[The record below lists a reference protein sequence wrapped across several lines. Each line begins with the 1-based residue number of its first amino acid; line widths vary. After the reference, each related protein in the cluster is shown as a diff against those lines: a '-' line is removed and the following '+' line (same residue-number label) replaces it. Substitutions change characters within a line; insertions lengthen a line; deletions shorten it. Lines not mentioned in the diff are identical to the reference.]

1 MTDTAFYY
9 EDTICAPATPAGG
22 AISVIRISGAKA
34 IEIAG
39 SLFTPKSGK
48 SLAQRAAGTVAFGD
62 ISDADGETLDEV
74 LVTLF
79 RAPHSYTGEDSVEIS
94 CHGSAY
100 IASQLLQSLIAKGC
114 RMARPGEFTQRA
126 FLNGK
131 MDLSRAEAV
140 ADLIASTS
148 AASHR
153 VALKQ
158 MRGQFSEELA
168 ALREKLLHLTTLL
181 ELELDFSDH
190 EDLEFADRTQL
201 QDITEEIRAKLS
213 RLASSFRLGNAIK
226 NGTPVAIVG
235 DTNAGKST
243 LLNTLLGEEKAIVS
257 DVHGT
262 TRDAIEDTVNIGG
275 TLFRF
280 IDTAGIRQS
289 DDKVEQIGIS
299 RTFQKL
305 EEAEIVLWVIDSTD
319 WQKSVRLKSEILP
332 LCAGKSL
339 LLLFNKSDL
348 IGLNDQAR
356 PTAPNGTNV
365 PQAAAAMLSAFAD
378 ISAEH
383 LFITA
388 QASSSCAPVVSYLE
402 KAAAQTATATQ
413 NDIIITNE
421 RHYAA
426 ILSALADL
434 DRVSSG
440 LRDGLPGD
448 LISQDLRSVL
458 FHIAEITGGAITS
471 DEVLHSVFKSFC
483 IGK

>member
-62 ISDADGETLDEV
+62 ISDAEGETLDEV

-100 IASQLLQSLIAKGC
+100 IVSRLLQSLIAKGC

-168 ALREKLLHLTTLL
+168 ALRDKLLHLTTLL

-190 EDLEFADRTQL
+190 EDLEFADRAQL

-319 WQKSVRLKSEILP
+319 WQKSLRLKSEILP

-348 IGLNDQAR
+348 IGLNDLAR

-458 FHIAEITGGAITS
+458 FHLAEITGGAITS

>member
-22 AISVIRISGAKA
+22 AISVIRISGKRAV
-34 IEIAG
+34 EIAN
-39 SLFTPKSGK
+39 SLFKQKVGK

-62 ISDADGETLDEV
+62 ILDEEGETLDEV

-100 IASQLLQSLIAKGC
+100 IVSRLLQSLIAKGC

-168 ALREKLLHLTTLL
+168 ALRDKLLHLTTLL

-319 WQKSVRLKSEILP
+319 WQKSLRLKSEILP

-348 IGLNDQAR
+348 IGLNDLAH
-356 PTAPNGTNV
+356 PTASNGTNV

-434 DRVSSG
+434 DRVASG

-458 FHIAEITGGAITS
+458 FHLAEITGGAITS

>member
-299 RTFQKL
+299 STFQKL

-319 WQKSVRLKSEILP
+319 WQKSLRLKSEILP

-348 IGLNDQAR
+348 IGLNDLAR
-356 PTAPNGTNV
+356 PTAPTGTNV

-434 DRVSSG
+434 DRVASS

-458 FHIAEITGGAITS
+458 FHLAEITGGAITS
-471 DEVLHSVFKSFC
+471 DEILHSVFKSFC

>member
-34 IEIAG
+34 IEIAS

-62 ISDADGETLDEV
+62 ISDAEGETLDEV

-100 IASQLLQSLIAKGC
+100 IVSRLLQSLIAKGC

-201 QDITEEIRAKLS
+201 QDISEEIRAKLS

-305 EEAEIVLWVIDSTD
+305 EEAEIVLWVIDSAD

-348 IGLNDQAR
+348 IGLNDLAR

-365 PQAAAAMLSAFAD
+365 PQAVASMLSAFAD
-378 ISAEH
+378 ISSEH

-458 FHIAEITGGAITS
+458 FHLAEITGGAITS

>member
-39 SLFTPKSGK
+39 SLFTPKSGE

-62 ISDADGETLDEV
+62 ISDAEGETLDEV

-100 IASQLLQSLIAKGC
+100 IVSRLLQSLIAKGC

-168 ALREKLLHLTTLL
+168 ALRDKLLHLTTLL

-226 NGTPVAIVG
+226 NGIPVAIVG

-319 WQKSVRLKSEILP
+319 WQKSLRLKSEILP

-348 IGLNDQAR
+348 IGLNDLAH
-356 PTAPNGTNV
+356 PSAPNGTNV
-365 PQAAAAMLSAFAD
+365 PQAAAAMLSAFFD

-388 QASSSCAPVVSYLE
+388 QASSSCVPVVSYLE

-458 FHIAEITGGAITS
+458 FHLAEITGGAITS

>member
-48 SLAQRAAGTVAFGD
+48 SLAQRAAGTVTFGD
-62 ISDADGETLDEV
+62 ISDAEGETLDEV

-100 IASQLLQSLIAKGC
+100 IVSRLLQSLIAKGC

-168 ALREKLLHLTTLL
+168 ALRDKLLHLTTLL

-226 NGTPVAIVG
+226 NGIPVAIVD

-319 WQKSVRLKSEILP
+319 WQKSLRLKSEILP

-388 QASSSCAPVVSYLE
+388 QASASCAPVVSYLK

-458 FHIAEITGGAITS
+458 FHLAEITGGAITS

>member
-62 ISDADGETLDEV
+62 ILDEEGETLDEV

-100 IASQLLQSLIAKGC
+100 IVSRLLQSLIAKGC

-148 AASHR
+148 AATHR
-153 VALKQ
+153 IALKQ
-158 MRGQFSEELA
+158 MRGQFSKELA
-168 ALREKLLHLTTLL
+168 ELREKLLHLTTLL

-201 QDITEEIRAKLS
+201 QDITDEIHKKLS

-226 NGTPVAIVG
+226 NGIPVAIVG

-348 IGLNDQAR
+348 IGLNDLAR
-356 PTAPNGTNV
+356 PSAPNGTNV

-402 KAAAQTATATQ
+402 KAASETATATQ

-458 FHIAEITGGAITS
+458 FHLAEITGGAITS

>member
-22 AISVIRISGAKA
+22 AISVIRISGKRAV
-34 IEIAG
+34 EIAD
-39 SLFTPKSGK
+39 SLFKQKVGK

-62 ISDADGETLDEV
+62 ILDEEGETLDEV

-100 IASQLLQSLIAKGC
+100 IVSRLLQSLIAKGC

-168 ALREKLLHLTTLL
+168 ALRDKLLHLTTLL

-348 IGLNDQAR
+348 IGLNDLAH
-356 PTAPNGTNV
+356 PTASNGTNV

-388 QASSSCAPVVSYLE
+388 QASASCAPVVSYLE

-458 FHIAEITGGAITS
+458 FHLAEITGGAITS
-471 DEVLHSVFKSFC
+471 DEILHSVFKSFC

>member
-9 EDTICAPATPAGG
+9 EDTTCAPATPAGG
-22 AISVIRISGAKA
+22 AISVIRISGKRAV
-34 IEIAG
+34 EIAN
-39 SLFTPKSGK
+39 SLFKQKVGK

-62 ISDADGETLDEV
+62 ILDEEGETLDEV

-100 IASQLLQSLIAKGC
+100 IVSRLLQSLIAKGC

-168 ALREKLLHLTTLL
+168 ALRDKLLHLTTLL

-226 NGTPVAIVG
+226 NGIPVAIVG

-319 WQKSVRLKSEILP
+319 WQKSLRLKSEILP

-348 IGLNDQAR
+348 IGLNDLAH

-458 FHIAEITGGAITS
+458 FHLAEITGGAITS

>member
-94 CHGSAY
+94 CHGSTY
-100 IASQLLQSLIAKGC
+100 IASRMLQSLIAKGC

-168 ALREKLLHLTTLL
+168 TLRDKLLHLTTLL

-319 WQKSVRLKSEILP
+319 WQKSLRLKSEILP

-348 IGLNDQAR
+348 IGLNDLAH
-356 PTAPNGTNV
+356 PTASNGTNV
-365 PQAAAAMLSAFAD
+365 PQAAAAMLSAFSD

-458 FHIAEITGGAITS
+458 FHLAEITGGAITS
-471 DEVLHSVFKSFC
+471 DEVLHSVFKGFC

>member
-100 IASQLLQSLIAKGC
+100 IVSRLLQSLIAKGC

-168 ALREKLLHLTTLL
+168 ALRDKLLHLTTLL

-226 NGTPVAIVG
+226 NGIPVAIVG

-348 IGLNDQAR
+348 IGLNDLAR

-458 FHIAEITGGAITS
+458 FHLAEITGGAITS

>member
-22 AISVIRISGAKA
+22 AISMIRISGAKA

-39 SLFTPKSGK
+39 SLFTPKSGE

-62 ISDADGETLDEV
+62 ISDAEGETLDEV

-100 IASQLLQSLIAKGC
+100 IVSRLLQSLIAKGC

-168 ALREKLLHLTTLL
+168 ALRDKLLHLTTLL

-226 NGTPVAIVG
+226 NGIPVAIVG

-319 WQKSVRLKSEILP
+319 WQKSLRLKSEILP

-348 IGLNDQAR
+348 IGLNDLAH
-356 PTAPNGTNV
+356 PSAPNGTNV

-388 QASSSCAPVVSYLE
+388 QASSSCAPVVAYLE

-458 FHIAEITGGAITS
+458 FHLAEITGGAITS

>member
-22 AISVIRISGAKA
+22 AISVIRISGKRAV
-34 IEIAG
+34 EIAD
-39 SLFTPKSGK
+39 SLFKPKSGK

-62 ISDADGETLDEV
+62 ILDEEGETLDEV

-100 IASQLLQSLIAKGC
+100 IVSRLLQSLIAKGC

-148 AASHR
+148 AATHR
-153 VALKQ
+153 IALKQ
-158 MRGQFSEELA
+158 MRGQFSKELA
-168 ALREKLLHLTTLL
+168 ELREKLLHLTTLL

-201 QDITEEIRAKLS
+201 QDITDEIHKKLS

-226 NGTPVAIVG
+226 NGIPVAIVG

-262 TRDAIEDTVNIGG
+262 TRDAIEDTVNISG

-319 WQKSVRLKSEILP
+319 WQKSLRLKSEILP

-348 IGLNDQAR
+348 IGVNDQAR

-458 FHIAEITGGAITS
+458 FHLAEITGGAITS
-471 DEVLHSVFKSFC
+471 DEILHSVFKSFC

>member
-9 EDTICAPATPAGG
+9 EDTICAPATPTGG
-22 AISVIRISGAKA
+22 AISVIRISGKRAV
-34 IEIAG
+34 EIAD
-39 SLFTPKSGK
+39 SLFKQKVGK

-62 ISDADGETLDEV
+62 ILDEEGETLDEV

-100 IASQLLQSLIAKGC
+100 IVSRLLQSLIAKGC

-148 AASHR
+148 TATHR

-158 MRGQFSEELA
+158 MRGQFSKELA
-168 ALREKLLHLTTLL
+168 ELREKLLHLTTLL

-201 QDITEEIRAKLS
+201 QDITDEIRAKLS

-319 WQKSVRLKSEILP
+319 WQKSLRLKSEILP

-348 IGLNDQAR
+348 IGLNDQAH
-356 PTAPNGTNV
+356 PSAPNGTNV

-434 DRVSSG
+434 DRVSYG

-458 FHIAEITGGAITS
+458 FHLAEITGGAITS

>member
-22 AISVIRISGAKA
+22 AISVIRISGKRAV
-34 IEIAG
+34 EIAN
-39 SLFTPKSGK
+39 SLFKQKVGK

-62 ISDADGETLDEV
+62 ILDEEGETLDEV

-79 RAPHSYTGEDSVEIS
+79 RTPHSYTGEDSVEIS

-100 IASQLLQSLIAKGC
+100 IVSRLLQSLIAKGC

-148 AASHR
+148 AATHR
-153 VALKQ
+153 IALKQ
-158 MRGQFSEELA
+158 MRGQFSKELA
-168 ALREKLLHLTTLL
+168 ELREKLLHLTTLL

-201 QDITEEIRAKLS
+201 QDITDEIHKKLS

-226 NGTPVAIVG
+226 NGIPVAIVG

-243 LLNTLLGEEKAIVS
+243 LLNTMLGEEKAIVS

-289 DDKVEQIGIS
+289 DDKV
-299 RTFQKL
+299 
-305 EEAEIVLWVIDSTD
+305 
-319 WQKSVRLKSEILP
+319 
-332 LCAGKSL
+332 
-339 LLLFNKSDL
+339 
-348 IGLNDQAR
+348 
-356 PTAPNGTNV
+356 
-365 PQAAAAMLSAFAD
+365 
-378 ISAEH
+378 
-383 LFITA
+383 
-388 QASSSCAPVVSYLE
+388 
-402 KAAAQTATATQ
+402 
-413 NDIIITNE
+413 
-421 RHYAA
+421 
-426 ILSALADL
+426 
-434 DRVSSG
+434 
-440 LRDGLPGD
+440 
-448 LISQDLRSVL
+448 
-458 FHIAEITGGAITS
+458 
-471 DEVLHSVFKSFC
+471 
-483 IGK
+483 

>member
-34 IEIAG
+34 IGIAG

-348 IGLNDQAR
+348 IGLNDLAR

-378 ISAEH
+378 ILAEY

>member
-62 ISDADGETLDEV
+62 ISDAEGETLDEV

-100 IASQLLQSLIAKGC
+100 IASRLLQSLIAKGC

-168 ALREKLLHLTTLL
+168 ALRDKLLHLTTLL

-319 WQKSVRLKSEILP
+319 WQKSLRLKSEILP

-348 IGLNDQAR
+348 ADQHAS
-356 PTAPNGTNV
+356 P
-365 PQAAAAMLSAFAD
+365 AMLSAFSD
-378 ISAEH
+378 IAAEH
-383 LFITA
+383 LLITA
-388 QASSSCAPVVSYLE
+388 QDAASCAPVVSYLE

-421 RHYAA
+421 RHHAA

-458 FHIAEITGGAITS
+458 FHLAEITGGAITS

>member
-100 IASQLLQSLIAKGC
+100 IVSRLLQSLIAKGC

-348 IGLNDQAR
+348 IGLNDLAH

-365 PQAAAAMLSAFAD
+365 PQAAAAMLSAFSD

-448 LISQDLRSVL
+448 LISQDLRATL
-458 FHIAEITGGAITS
+458 FHLAEITGGAITS
-471 DEVLHSVFKSFC
+471 DEVLHSVFKGFC

>member
-348 IGLNDQAR
+348 IGLNDLAR

-378 ISAEH
+378 ILAEY

-458 FHIAEITGGAITS
+458 FHLAEITGGAITS

>member
-22 AISVIRISGAKA
+22 AISVIRISGKRAV
-34 IEIAG
+34 EIAD
-39 SLFTPKSGK
+39 SLFKQKVGK

-62 ISDADGETLDEV
+62 ILDEEGETLDEV

-100 IASQLLQSLIAKGC
+100 IVSRLLQSLIAKGC

-148 AASHR
+148 AATHR
-153 VALKQ
+153 IALKQ
-158 MRGQFSEELA
+158 MRGQFSKELA
-168 ALREKLLHLTTLL
+168 ELREKLLHLTTLL

-201 QDITEEIRAKLS
+201 QDITDEIHKKLS

-226 NGTPVAIVG
+226 NGIPVAIVG

-262 TRDAIEDTVNIGG
+262 TRDAIEDTVNISG

-289 DDKVEQIGIS
+289 DDKVEQIGIN
-299 RTFQKL
+299 RTFKKL

-319 WQKSVRLKSEILP
+319 WQKSLRLKDEILP

-348 IGLNDQAR
+348 IGLNDLAR

-458 FHIAEITGGAITS
+458 FHLAEITGGAITS

>member
-39 SLFTPKSGK
+39 SLFKPKSGK

-100 IASQLLQSLIAKGC
+100 IVSRLLQSLIAKGC

-168 ALREKLLHLTTLL
+168 ALRDKLLHLTTLL

-319 WQKSVRLKSEILP
+319 WQKSLRLKSEILP

-348 IGLNDQAR
+348 IGLNDLAR
-356 PTAPNGTNV
+356 PTAPNSTNV

-458 FHIAEITGGAITS
+458 FHLAEITGGAITS

>member
-62 ISDADGETLDEV
+62 ILDEEGETLDEV

-100 IASQLLQSLIAKGC
+100 IVSRLLQSLIAKGC

-148 AASHR
+148 AATHR
-153 VALKQ
+153 IALKQ
-158 MRGQFSEELA
+158 MRGQFSKELA
-168 ALREKLLHLTTLL
+168 ELREKLLHLTTLL

-201 QDITEEIRAKLS
+201 QDITDEIHKKLS

-348 IGLNDQAR
+348 IGLNDLAR
-356 PTAPNGTNV
+356 PSAPNGTNV

-402 KAAAQTATATQ
+402 KAASETATATQ

-458 FHIAEITGGAITS
+458 FHLAEITGGAITS

>member
-1 MTDTAFYY
+1 MTDTDFYY

-48 SLAQRAAGTVAFGD
+48 SLAQRTAGTVAFGD
-62 ISDADGETLDEV
+62 ISDEDGETLDEV

-348 IGLNDQAR
+348 IGLNDLAR
-356 PTAPNGTNV
+356 PTVPNGTNV
-365 PQAAAAMLSAFAD
+365 PQAAAPMLSAFAD

-458 FHIAEITGGAITS
+458 FHLAEITGGAITS
-471 DEVLHSVFKSFC
+471 DEILHSVFKSFC

>member
-22 AISVIRISGAKA
+22 AISVIRISGKRAV
-34 IEIAG
+34 EIAD
-39 SLFTPKSGK
+39 SLFKQKVGK

-62 ISDADGETLDEV
+62 ILDEEGETLDEV

-100 IASQLLQSLIAKGC
+100 IVSRLLQSLIAKGC

-168 ALREKLLHLTTLL
+168 ALRDKLLHLTTLL

-226 NGTPVAIVG
+226 NGIPVAIVG

-348 IGLNDQAR
+348 IGLNDLAH
-356 PTAPNGTNV
+356 PSAPNGTNV

-388 QASSSCAPVVSYLE
+388 QASASCAPVVSYLE

-458 FHIAEITGGAITS
+458 FHLAEITGGAITS

>member
-62 ISDADGETLDEV
+62 ISDAEGETLDEV

-100 IASQLLQSLIAKGC
+100 IVSRLLQSLIAKGC

-148 AASHR
+148 AATHR
-153 VALKQ
+153 IALKQ
-158 MRGQFSEELA
+158 MRGQFSKELA
-168 ALREKLLHLTTLL
+168 ELREKLLHLTTLL

-262 TRDAIEDTVNIGG
+262 TRDAIEDTVNISG

-348 IGLNDQAR
+348 IGLNDLAR

-388 QASSSCAPVVSYLE
+388 QASSSCAPVVAYLE
-402 KAAAQTATATQ
+402 KTAAQTATATQ

-458 FHIAEITGGAITS
+458 FHLAEITGGAITS

>member
-100 IASQLLQSLIAKGC
+100 IVSRLLQSLIAKGC

-168 ALREKLLHLTTLL
+168 ALRDKLLHLTTLL

-319 WQKSVRLKSEILP
+319 WQKSLRLKSEILP

-348 IGLNDQAR
+348 IGLNDLTH
-356 PTAPNGTNV
+356 PSAPNGTNV

-458 FHIAEITGGAITS
+458 FHLAEITGGAITS

>member
-62 ISDADGETLDEV
+62 ISDAEGETLDEV

-100 IASQLLQSLIAKGC
+100 IVSRLLQSLIAKGC

-168 ALREKLLHLTTLL
+168 ALRDKLLHLTTLL

-319 WQKSVRLKSEILP
+319 WQKSLRLKSEILP

-348 IGLNDQAR
+348 IGLNDLAR

-458 FHIAEITGGAITS
+458 FHLAEITGGAITS

>member
-100 IASQLLQSLIAKGC
+100 IVSRLLQSLIAKGC

-168 ALREKLLHLTTLL
+168 ALRDKLLHLTTLL

-319 WQKSVRLKSEILP
+319 WQKSLRLKSEILP

-348 IGLNDQAR
+348 IGLNDLAR

-458 FHIAEITGGAITS
+458 FHLAEITGGAITS

>member
-34 IEIAG
+34 IEIPG

-62 ISDADGETLDEV
+62 ISDAEGETLDEV

-100 IASQLLQSLIAKGC
+100 IASRLLQSLIAKGC

-190 EDLEFADRTQL
+190 EDLEFADRTAL
-201 QDITEEIRAKLS
+201 LSLANDISREIKRLS
-213 RLASSFRLGNAIK
+213 NSFEQGNAIK
-226 NGTPVAIVG
+226 NGIPVAIIGAPNV
-235 DTNAGKST
+235 GKST
-243 LLNTLLGEEKAIVS
+243 LLNALLQEERAIVS
-257 DVHGT
+257 DIQGT
-262 TRDAIEDTVNIGG
+262 TRDVIEETLNIDGI
-275 TLFRF
+275 LFRF
-280 IDTAGIRQS
+280 IDTAGIRHTTDTIEQLGIERSRKAAEKAKVIILMTEPGVPYPAIMPS
-289 DDKVEQIGIS
+289 DHQH
-299 RTFQKL
+299 
-305 EEAEIVLWVIDSTD
+305 VIH
-319 WQKSVRLKSEILP
+319 VI
-332 LCAGKSL
+332 
-339 LLLFNKSDL
+339 NKSDL
-348 IGLNDQAR
+348 
-356 PTAPNGTNV
+356 
-365 PQAAAAMLSAFAD
+365 AD
-378 ISAEH
+378 ITASTDELHISAKQGTGLEALKQKLRSTIQPSATDEVLITNLRH
-383 LFITA
+383 KTALDQSLADITA
-388 QASSSCAPVVSYLE
+388 VIEAMSIGIPS
-402 KAAAQTATATQ
+402 
-413 NDIIITNE
+413 
-421 RHYAA
+421 
-426 ILSALADL
+426 
-434 DRVSSG
+434 
-440 LRDGLPGD
+440 D
-448 LISQDLRSVL
+448 LIAEDLRQCLSHL
-458 FHIAEITGGAITS
+458 AEITGGEITTN
-471 DEVLHSVFKSFC
+471 EVLGNIFSHFC

>member
-100 IASQLLQSLIAKGC
+100 IVSRLLQSLIAKGC

-168 ALREKLLHLTTLL
+168 ALRDKLLHLTTLL

-226 NGTPVAIVG
+226 NGIPVAIVG

-319 WQKSVRLKSEILP
+319 WQKSLRLKSEILP

-356 PTAPNGTNV
+356 PTASNGTNV

-434 DRVSSG
+434 DLVSSG

-458 FHIAEITGGAITS
+458 FHLAEITGGAITS

>member
-48 SLAQRAAGTVAFGD
+48 SLAQRAAGTVAFGA

-168 ALREKLLHLTTLL
+168 TLRDKLLHLTTLL

-190 EDLEFADRTQL
+190 ADLEFADRAQL

-319 WQKSVRLKSEILP
+319 WQKSLRLKSEILP

-348 IGLNDQAR
+348 IGLNDLAR

-434 DRVSSG
+434 DRVASS

-458 FHIAEITGGAITS
+458 FHLAEITGGAITS

>member
-22 AISVIRISGAKA
+22 AISVIRISGKRAV
-34 IEIAG
+34 EIAD

-100 IASQLLQSLIAKGC
+100 IVSRLLQSLIAKGC

-148 AASHR
+148 AATHR
-153 VALKQ
+153 IALKQ

-168 ALREKLLHLTTLL
+168 ALRDKLLHLTTLL

-201 QDITEEIRAKLS
+201 QDITDEIHKKLS

-226 NGTPVAIVG
+226 NGIPVAIVG

-348 IGLNDQAR
+348 IGLNDLTH
-356 PTAPNGTNV
+356 PSAPNGTNV

-458 FHIAEITGGAITS
+458 FHLAEITGGAITS

>member
-62 ISDADGETLDEV
+62 ISDAEGETLDEV

-100 IASQLLQSLIAKGC
+100 IVSRLLQSLIAKGC

-168 ALREKLLHLTTLL
+168 ALRDKLLHLTTLL

-201 QDITEEIRAKLS
+201 QDITDEIHKKLS

-226 NGTPVAIVG
+226 NGIPVAIVG

-348 IGLNDQAR
+348 IGLNDLAR

-365 PQAAAAMLSAFAD
+365 PQAAAAMLSAFSD

-458 FHIAEITGGAITS
+458 FHLAEITGGAITS

>member
-62 ISDADGETLDEV
+62 ISDAEGETLDEV

-100 IASQLLQSLIAKGC
+100 ISSRLLQSLIAKGC

-168 ALREKLLHLTTLL
+168 ALRDKLLHLTTLL

-319 WQKSVRLKSEILP
+319 WQKSLRLKSEILP

-348 IGLNDQAR
+348 IGLNDLAR

-378 ISAEH
+378 ISAEY

-458 FHIAEITGGAITS
+458 FHLAEITGGAITS
-471 DEVLHSVFKSFC
+471 DEVLHSVFKGFC

>member
-22 AISVIRISGAKA
+22 AISVIRISGKRAV
-34 IEIAG
+34 EIAN
-39 SLFTPKSGK
+39 SLFKQKVGK

-62 ISDADGETLDEV
+62 ILDEEGETLDEV

-100 IASQLLQSLIAKGC
+100 IVSRLLQSLIAKGC

-148 AASHR
+148 AATHR
-153 VALKQ
+153 IALKQ
-158 MRGQFSEELA
+158 MRGQFSKELA
-168 ALREKLLHLTTLL
+168 ELREKLLHLTTLL

-201 QDITEEIRAKLS
+201 QDITDEIHKKLS

-226 NGTPVAIVG
+226 NGIPVAIVG

-388 QASSSCAPVVSYLE
+388 QASSSCVPVVSYLE

-458 FHIAEITGGAITS
+458 FHLAEITGGAITS

>member
-22 AISVIRISGAKA
+22 AISVIRISG
-34 IEIAG
+34 IRSVEIAN
-39 SLFTPKSGK
+39 SLFKQKVGK

-62 ISDADGETLDEV
+62 ILDEEGETLDEV

-100 IASQLLQSLIAKGC
+100 IVSRLLQSLIAKGC

-148 AASHR
+148 AATHR
-153 VALKQ
+153 IALKQ
-158 MRGQFSEELA
+158 MRGQFSKELA
-168 ALREKLLHLTTLL
+168 ELREKLLHLTTLL

-201 QDITEEIRAKLS
+201 QDITDEIHKKLS

-226 NGTPVAIVG
+226 NGIPVAIVG

-319 WQKSVRLKSEILP
+319 WQKSLRLKSEILP

-348 IGLNDQAR
+348 IGLNDLTH

-434 DRVSSG
+434 DRVTSG

-458 FHIAEITGGAITS
+458 FHLAEITGGAITS
-471 DEVLHSVFKSFC
+471 DEVLHSVFKGFC